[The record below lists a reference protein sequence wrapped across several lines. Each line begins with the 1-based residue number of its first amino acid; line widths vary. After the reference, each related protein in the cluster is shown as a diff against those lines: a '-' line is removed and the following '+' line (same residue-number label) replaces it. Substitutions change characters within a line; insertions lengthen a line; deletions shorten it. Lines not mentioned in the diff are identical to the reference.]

1 MASSKKKSKSSSK
14 TSTFSASMGNA
25 WNKTKAAASNAKDKF
40 NERMTMEGLLTQ
52 ARISLEQYLDPK
64 VIPAEE
70 RMSRS
75 ILRNAKG
82 IALITE
88 AKGGFIVGVK
98 GGSGVIMVKKQAG
111 KKKFGVGKK
120 KDVASWSSPCA
131 VGTGGL
137 SVGFL
142 AGATKVDHIIILSTQ
157 DQIDMF
163 LSNGQLQLKGNANA
177 TAAKWGRN
185 ADAGV
190 GIGSNKQTGPGNES
204 KNAVAPF
211 YTYSFG
217 VKGLYGGISLDGEVL
232 AVRKECNETFYEK
245 TVHVKDILTGAVKMP
260 KKNKDYVK
268 ICKLLNEYVQ
278 GQDDDDVKDNDDLG
292 IGSVQPPQRRP
303 PPKKQGSNRQ
313 NFNNNNNN
321 NNNYGRNQG
330 QGQYQIPQNQYVA
343 NNATNQA
350 AMQSIA
356 QNKEV
361 QSAGRSAAK
370 DKNVQKAAFNAYRS
384 GGNDPNA
391 NKQLAKSLA
400 KNKAVQGAAVSVAKD
415 EKVQK
420 AAWQTAKQ
428 NANKKNFGKAK
439 GFMMSNASQSNK
451 DDYV

>member
-1 MASSKKKSKSSSK
+1 MASKKKSKSKSKSSK
-14 TSTFSASMGNA
+14 SSTFGESLGNA
-25 WNKTKAAASNAKDKF
+25 WNKTKQAASNAKDKF
-40 NERMTMEGLLTQ
+40 DERMTMQGLLTQ

-98 GGSGVIMVKKQAG
+98 GGSGVIMVKKQSKSKFGLG
-111 KKKFGVGKK
+111 KKKA
-120 KDVASWSSPCA
+120 KDVSAWSSPCA

-185 ADAGV
+185 ADAGIGV
-190 GIGSNKQTGPGNES
+190 GSNKQTGPGNEK

-217 VKGLYGGISLDGEVL
+217 VKGLYGGVSLDGEVL
-232 AVRKECNETFYEK
+232 AVRKDCNEVFYDK
-245 TVHVKDILTGAVKMP
+245 TVHVKDILCGAVKMP
-260 KKNKDYVK
+260 KKNKDYIT
-268 ICKLLNEYVQ
+268 ICKLLNEYVA
-278 GQDDDDVKDNDDLG
+278 GHDDDEKDNDDLG
-292 IGSVQPPQRRP
+292 IGSVQPAQRRP
-303 PPKKQGSNRQ
+303 PPKGKGK
-313 NFNNNNNN
+313 
-321 NNNYGRNQG
+321 GKGTKGG
-330 QGQYQIPQNQYVA
+330 QKQYQIPQNEYVA

-361 QSAGRSAAK
+361 QSAARTAAK
-370 DKNVQKAAFNAYRS
+370 DKNVQKAAFNAYKS

-439 GFMMSNASQSNK
+439 QYMMNSNNSSQSNN
-451 DDYV
+451 YV